1 MKKSLTLA
9 LAGLMACGAMAFAP
23 ACGCGKDDYDPSNFL
38 TREEAIAEYG
48 NEYRIVKEQVTLK
61 IFVPKG
67 SMNPEYST
75 MKMFKKLSEVTNLKF
90 DFVEADTSSYTNL
103 RTAAWN
109 GDLPDLFLFANTMAE
124 QVNYSALRAIVAF
137 NDPSLEVEGV
147 EVGSLIDNYMPTY
160 KKLLDE
166 NFNINTTISA
176 KDVVTLDDGKMYA
189 TVTAM
194 DVPRDL
200 SYKMWINEEWINNI
214 NTTSSL
220 KMKLKSEFGVEQ
232 LPAGDDIN
240 TIEEFLLV
248 LRAFKKL
255 DANKNG
261 DPNDEIPVS
270 SNKMQYLR
278 NFIMAAYGSV
288 FESVEIANDG
298 NSFTYTPAMESFK
311 KYLEIAKLMLDEGL
325 MDENTFQNQDASMA
339 AKGFNNRLGVFCAAA
354 PYLVTGYDYD
364 QNYKTF
370 GPLTSDYYQGTPLH
384 YGFSPFKAS
393 ATMIPRGTPYVRE
406 LARFID
412 ILYSDLGTQLIAYG
426 EEGVDWTWDNEEKTS
441 WTFHVPD
448 SWEGSQEEYRATI
461 TPNVGTGASLY
472 WSNDFVGKMNDEV
485 IRTLNQESERYL
497 PYLKVPVPEEV
508 ILAKEDYSPVSLK
521 LADLGKYVEMAEYN
535 FITGERGYDVTSSTD
550 WTNYINKLKN
560 YGYEDVIARYNAALA
575 RYKAKKQ
582 Q

>member
-1 MKKSLTLA
+1 MKKSLSLTLA
-9 LAGLMACGAMAFAP
+9 ALMACGAMAFAP
-23 ACGCGKDDYDPSNFL
+23 ACGCGKDDYDAANFL
-38 TREEAIAEYG
+38 TREEAIEQYG

-75 MKMFKKLSEVTNLKF
+75 MKMFKKLSEITNLKF

-109 GDLPDLFLFANTMAE
+109 GDLPDFFLFSNTMAE
-124 QVNYSALRAIVAF
+124 QVNYSALRAIHAF
-137 NDPSLEVEGV
+137 NDPNLEVEGIK
-147 EVGSLIDNYMPTY
+147 VGSLIDNYMPTY

-166 NFNINTTISA
+166 NFNIDTPISA
-176 KDVVTLDDGKMYA
+176 KEVVTLDDGLMYA

-200 SYKMWINEEWINNI
+200 SYKMWINDEWINNI
-214 NTTSSL
+214 NTTNSL
-220 KMKLKSEFGVEQ
+220 KSRLQAEFGVSQ
-232 LPAGDDIN
+232 LPTGDEIN
-240 TIEEFLLV
+240 TIEELLLV

-261 DPNDEIPVS
+261 DANDEIPVS

-288 FESVEIANDG
+288 FESVEISNDG
-298 NSFTYTPAMESFK
+298 STFNYTPATEAFK
-311 KYLEIAKLMLDEGL
+311 KYLETAKLMMDEGL

-339 AKGFNNRLGVFCAAA
+339 AKGYNNRLGMFCAAA

-364 QNYKTF
+364 QNYSAF

-406 LARFID
+406 IARLID
-412 ILYSDLGTQLIAYG
+412 ILYSEIGTQLIAYG

-441 WTFHVPD
+441 WTFNVPE
-448 SWEGSQEEYRATI
+448 SWEGTQEEYRATI
-461 TPNVGTGASLY
+461 TPNVGTGAALY
-472 WSNDFVGKMNDEV
+472 WSYDFIGKMNDPV
-485 IRTLNQESERYL
+485 IKSLNEESERYI

-521 LADLGKYVEMAEYN
+521 LTDLGKYVEMAEYN
-535 FITGERGYDVTSSTD
+535 FITGVSGFNIANSDD
-550 WTNYINKLKN
+550 WGKYVNKLKS

-575 RYKAKKQ
+575 RKNAK
-582 Q
+582 